1 MLSDGS
7 LLVRAMRESV
17 ASVVCTVENSHGKD
31 SIVYTVAVVRPPVA
45 PTLRVSWLII
55 SIHNINLT
63 ISISRSAESP
73 RTPSPSPGVFLTTA
87 GRWCRVNIF
96 LLFSFAT
103 II

>member
-55 SIHNINLT
+55 SIHIYTYLYLYLGQQNHRGLHHPLL
-63 ISISRSAESP
+63 ESSTQ
-73 RTPSPSPGVFLTTA
+73 RRGA
-87 GRWCRVNIF
+87 G
-96 LLFSFAT
+96 AG
-103 II
+103 